1 MSWWDCFSVPEDIL
15 FPPFATMVKLAG
27 VQMAEGW
34 DDHGREMLHK
44 IIDESDGVKVNL
56 TSCEAN
62 SPGLLTTVFLLT
74 TLGFTMGRFQSFPQ
88 DPSPQP

>member
-1 MSWWDCFSVPEDIL
+1 M
-15 FPPFATMVKLAG
+15 KLAG

-74 TLGFTMGRFQSFPQ
+74 TLGFTMGKFQSFPTGSVSTALGMCL
-88 DPSPQP
+88 PPTSVTP